1 MDTQDTIIYAI
12 VAIIISIQ
20 LFFFLKNFKKIMAYK
35 NIISGNDKLSVIEL
49 SIDEDEITKLNPE
62 ELIENESLYE
72 DKQESEPEVYKSES
86 EPNASHI
93 EYEDLIEDEE
103 ETDEYYED
111 EEDDEED
118 GSLNL
123 FS

>member
-1 MDTQDTIIYAI
+1 MNKQDTIIYAI
-12 VAIIISIQ
+12 VAIIICIQ
-20 LFFFLKNFKKIMAYK
+20 LFFFLKNFRKIMAYK

-49 SIDEDEITKLNPE
+49 SIDEDEITNLNPE
-62 ELIENESLYE
+62 ELIENENLNE
-72 DKQESEPEVYKSES
+72 NRQELEPEVYTSES
-86 EPNASHI
+86 ESNASQLK
-93 EYEDLIEDEE
+93 YEDLIKDEE

-111 EEDDEED
+111 DEDDEED